1 MPEQQQNDSVRK
13 MIAVFRIP
21 PGVPMN
27 ASSSNVLSSRPNS
40 WRPGQVGVVVL
51 AVLAL
56 GILLG
61 YLFHSTSSSGVVAGA
76 PSGSRTTATGSDRL
90 NSTIQPLLERLRS
103 SPNDPDLLTSIGNA
117 YYDQHDYD
125 NAVGYYR
132 RYLDLRPQDVNVR
145 TDMGTAMWYSG
156 NPDGAISQ
164 FETALRFQPDYP
176 NTLFNLG
183 IVKWQGKQDR
193 EGALE
198 SWQRL
203 LTTHPE
209 YSDRQKVEELIQ
221 KVQAESK

>member
-1 MPEQQQNDSVRK
+1 
-13 MIAVFRIP
+13 
-21 PGVPMN
+21 MN
-27 ASSSNVLSSRPNS
+27 ASSSNVLTSRPNS

-51 AVLAL
+51 AVLVL

-61 YLFHSTSSSGVVAGA
+61 YLFHSTSSSGVTASA
-76 PSGSRTTATGSDRL
+76 SNGSRATATASDRF

-103 SPNDPDLLTSIGNA
+103 NPNDPDLLASIGNA
-117 YYDQHDYD
+117 YYDQHNYD

-132 RYLDLRPQDVNVR
+132 RYLDLRPQDINVR

-164 FETALRFQPDYP
+164 FEAALRVQPDYP

-193 EGALE
+193 LGALE
-198 SWQRL
+198 CWQRL
-203 LTTHPE
+203 LTAHPE

-221 KVQAESK
+221 EVKAESK

>member
-1 MPEQQQNDSVRK
+1 
-13 MIAVFRIP
+13 
-21 PGVPMN
+21 MN

-51 AVLAL
+51 AVLVL

-61 YLFHSTSSSGVVAGA
+61 YLFHSSSSSGVAAPV
-76 PSGSRTTATGSDRL
+76 PSGSRTTASGSDRF
-90 NSTIQPLLERLRS
+90 NSTVQPLLERLRS
-103 SPNDPDLLTSIGNA
+103 SPNDPDLLAGIGNA
-117 YYDQHDYD
+117 YYDQRNYD
-125 NAVGYYR
+125 NAVDYYR

>member
-1 MPEQQQNDSVRK
+1 
-13 MIAVFRIP
+13 
-21 PGVPMN
+21 MN
-27 ASSSNVLSSRPNS
+27 GSSSNVLSSRPNS
-40 WRPGQVGVVVL
+40 WRAEQVGAVVL
-51 AVLAL
+51 AVLVL

-61 YLFHSTSSSGVVAGA
+61 YLFHNSSSSGVAASV
-76 PSGSRTTATGSDRL
+76 PSGSRTTATGSDSFNR
-90 NSTIQPLLERLRS
+90 TIQPLLERLRS
-103 SPNDPDLLTSIGNA
+103 SPSDPDLLAGLGNA

-125 NAVGYYR
+125 SAVGYYR

-164 FETALRFQPDYP
+164 FETVLRFQPDYP

-183 IVKWQGKQDR
+183 IVKWQGKKDR

-209 YSDRQKVEELIQ
+209 YSDRQKVEDLIQ

>member
-1 MPEQQQNDSVRK
+1 
-13 MIAVFRIP
+13 
-21 PGVPMN
+21 MN
-27 ASSSNVLSSRPNS
+27 VSSSNVLSSRPNS
-40 WRPGQVGVVVL
+40 WSAGQVGVVVL
-51 AVLAL
+51 AVLVL

-61 YLFHSTSSSGVVAGA
+61 YLFHNSSSSGVAASV
-76 PSGSRTTATGSDRL
+76 PSGSRTTAAGSDSFNR
-90 NSTIQPLLERLRS
+90 TIQPLLERLRS
-103 SPNDPDLLTSIGNA
+103 SPSDPDLLSSIGNA

-125 NAVGYYR
+125 NAVGYYQ
-132 RYLDLRPQDVNVR
+132 RYLDLRPQDANVR

-193 EGALE
+193 KGALE

-203 LTTHPE
+203 LMTHPE

>member
-1 MPEQQQNDSVRK
+1 
-13 MIAVFRIP
+13 
-21 PGVPMN
+21 MN
-27 ASSSNVLSSRPNS
+27 ASSSNVLSSRPNA

-61 YLFHSTSSSGVVAGA
+61 YLFHSTPSSGVAAGA
-76 PSGSRTTATGSDRL
+76 PSGSRTTATGPDRF
-90 NSTIQPLLERLRS
+90 NSTIQPLLDRLRN

-117 YYDQHDYD
+117 YYDKHDYD

-164 FETALRFQPDYP
+164 FETALHFQPDYP

-193 EGALE
+193 KGALE